1 MTYGD
6 SSFVLRL
13 LSNEAGSE
21 QAVAAFR
28 RLGRPVLAFSP
39 LHEIEVRNG
48 LRMKAFMELRALPTA
63 RKLALNQELA
73 AWEARLERFLERGT
87 LVTVAVDWE
96 QVVTSALRLSRE
108 QTLRLGTRAYDILH
122 VAIGLELHCR
132 TFVTCDLRQAKLA
145 RTAGLK
151 VTMVSVG

>member
-21 QAVAAFR
+21 HSVAVFR
-28 RLGRPVLAFSP
+28 RLGRPNLAFCP

-48 LRMKAFMELRALPTA
+48 LRMKAFMVMRSRSAVRKKELIR
-63 RKLALNQELA
+63 ELS
-73 AWEARLERFLERGT
+73 AWEARLERFLERGV
-87 LVTVAVDWE
+87 LVAV
-96 QVVTSALRLSRE
+96 QVAWGEVVASALRLSRE
-108 QTLRLGTRAYDILH
+108 QTTRLGTRSYDILH
-122 VAIGLELHCR
+122 LATAMELHCR
-132 TFVTCDLRQAKLA
+132 DFVTCDLRQAKLA

-151 VTMVSVG
+151 VTMG